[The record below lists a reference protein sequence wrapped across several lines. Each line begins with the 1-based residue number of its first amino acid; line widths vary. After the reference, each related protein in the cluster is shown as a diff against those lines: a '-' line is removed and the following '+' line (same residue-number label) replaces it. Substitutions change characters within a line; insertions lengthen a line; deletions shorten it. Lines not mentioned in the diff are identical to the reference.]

1 MRNNLSS
8 DDNRFRVWRPRRER
22 LNPVFTLQRY
32 TAPTAG
38 VMVGGTIAEN
48 TRSPIALM
56 HGTVTAQRWFVWF
69 LHVLVSIQIFTIIAD
84 PTDSEVCSST
94 NQFKFNVEVYA
105 ENIMSDGMRRY
116 RQFMD
121 GHTNVHDE
129 VMSGQSFVVKDGLG
143 RKVNENSS

>member
-56 HGTVTAQRWFVWF
+56 HGTVTAQRFTCGWLVEGEAERERNRSDVTRARVEERREGAKSPLRVREAPKRSREKECCNFFPSQNEKERCLEVELANATAGGRNRSQL
-69 LHVLVSIQIFTIIAD
+69 LH
-84 PTDSEVCSST
+84 
-94 NQFKFNVEVYA
+94 
-105 ENIMSDGMRRY
+105 
-116 RQFMD
+116 
-121 GHTNVHDE
+121 
-129 VMSGQSFVVKDGLG
+129 
-143 RKVNENSS
+143 

>member
-56 HGTVTAQRWFVWF
+56 HGTVTAQRYVYVI
-69 LHVLVSIQIFTIIAD
+69 LQPHVLPFMQRLSGTIF
-84 PTDSEVCSST
+84 
-94 NQFKFNVEVYA
+94 
-105 ENIMSDGMRRY
+105 
-116 RQFMD
+116 
-121 GHTNVHDE
+121 
-129 VMSGQSFVVKDGLG
+129 
-143 RKVNENSS
+143 